1 MAKKSQ
7 PAPSFEDSI
16 DKLESLVNQ
25 MEEESLPLE
34 ELLSNYEEGHQL
46 LTHCQS
52 LIDSA
57 RKRIE
62 VVQLERGNSGEETE
76 NKLASEAS
84 TGDTLSSE
92 ASSDDIRLL

>member
-1 MAKKSQ
+1 MPKKSTS
-7 PAPSFEDSI
+7 PPSFETSI
-16 DKLESLVNQ
+16 EKLESIVSQ
-25 MEEESLPLE
+25 MEEENLPLE
-34 ELLSNYEEGHQL
+34 ELLSNYEQGHEL

-62 VVQLERGNSGEETE
+62 VVQLDRTNSDEGTE
-76 NKLASEAS
+76 NKLASGPS
-84 TGDTLSSE
+84 TGDTPSPE

>member
-1 MAKKSQ
+1 MPKKSNAT
-7 PAPSFEDSI
+7 PTFESSI
-16 DKLESLVNQ
+16 EKLESIVSQ
-25 MEEESLPLE
+25 MEEENLPLE
-34 ELLSNYEEGHQL
+34 ELLSNYEKGHEL

-62 VVQLERGNSGEETE
+62 VVQLDNSNSDDGTE
-76 NKLASEAS
+76 NKLASKPS
-84 TGDTLSSE
+84 TGDTPSSE

>member
-1 MAKKSQ
+1 MAKKNT
-7 PAPSFEDSI
+7 PKPSFESSI
-16 DKLESLVNQ
+16 DELESIVSQ
-25 MEEESLPLE
+25 MEGENLPLE
-34 ELLSNYEEGHQL
+34 ELLSSYEKGHEL

-62 VVQLERGNSGEETE
+62 VVQLDSTNSGEGTE
-76 NKLASEAS
+76 NKLASEPT
-84 TGDTLSSE
+84 TGDTPSSE

>member
-1 MAKKSQ
+1 MPKKTTA
-7 PAPSFEDSI
+7 PPSFESSI
-16 DKLESLVNQ
+16 EQLETIVSQ
-25 MEEESLPLE
+25 MEEENLPLE
-34 ELLSNYEEGHQL
+34 ELLSNYEKGHEL
-46 LTHCQS
+46 LSHCQS

-62 VVQLERGNSGEETE
+62 VVQLDSSNSAEGTE

-84 TGDTLSSE
+84 TGDTPLSE